1 MSVDLAAHALRC
13 VAIGLLSGALVT
25 SCSRSAN
32 QDSIESLERDGQRL
46 RLVLEQCKQATEATS
61 EHKCRIAAEAW
72 RQRFFGESRRKGSGD
87 TRAYEGSR
95 P

>member
-25 SCSRSAN
+25 GCSRSAN
-32 QDSIESLERDGQRL
+32 QDSIESLKRDGQRL
-46 RLVLEQCKQATEATS
+46 RRVLEQCKQATEATP
-61 EHKCRIAAEAW
+61 ERKCRMAAEAW
-72 RQRFFGESRRKGSGD
+72 RERFFGDSGPEGSGD
-87 TRAYEGSR
+87 ARAHEGSR